1 MTTTI
6 PRPLPPDQRWNTGS
20 RWNAPTVETVFARLE
35 IIQAKGSE
43 VHVGDIVCAAV
54 YRGATLGIRSVNSAS
69 WAPSFR
75 VTAQG
80 GVAGV
85 GSKGE
90 TYQRWETTSCVTSGN
105 DYTDEIV
112 VSLDET
118 FHIVDTLART
128 T

>member
-1 MTTTI
+1 MEHRI
-6 PRPLPPDQRWNTGS
+6 
-20 RWNAPTVETVFARLE
+20 TVERPHGRNRVRHLG

-43 VHVGDIVCAAV
+43 VHVGDIVCAAN
-54 YRGATLGIRSVNSAS
+54 YRGVHQVAS

-80 GVAGV
+80 GAAGV
-85 GSKGE
+85 GSQGE
-90 TYQRWETTSCVTSGN
+90 TYQRWETTSCITSGN
-105 DYTDEIV
+105 DYTNEMI

>member
-1 MTTTI
+1 MTTTT
-6 PRPLPPDQRWNTGS
+6 DQRWNTGS

-54 YRGATLGIRSVNSAS
+54 YRGAFQVAS

-90 TYQRWETTSCVTSGN
+90 AYQRWETTSCVTSGN